1 MSHQFFNNK
10 KRIADPHIF
19 GLPHV
24 FGLSYF
30 PMLLRHSRKF
40 VDKQSLYFSLAF
52 ETEHQDA
59 KRKGISSQIFQ
70 KI

>member
-1 MSHQFFNNK
+1 M
-10 KRIADPHIF
+10 ADPRIF

-52 ETEHQDA
+52 GKEHQDA
-59 KRKGISSQIFQ
+59 KRKGISSQIFH